1 MKTVLRKTLIDD
13 FPRVCNIVFYVKL
26 ATTLGLLIF
35 PIDSTILL
43 TRFDL
48 KSTKLLIIGKIPKF
62 LKHQLSFSYS
72 FDENR
77 FGCRTNRKIEGCKR
91 HQK

>member
-13 FPRVCNIVFYVKL
+13 FPRFCNIVFYVKL

-35 PIDSTILL
+35 PIDSTVLL

-48 KSTKLLIIGKIPKF
+48 KSKKLLIVCKKCF
-62 LKHQLSFSYS
+62 LINQLSYSYS
-72 FDENR
+72 VDENR